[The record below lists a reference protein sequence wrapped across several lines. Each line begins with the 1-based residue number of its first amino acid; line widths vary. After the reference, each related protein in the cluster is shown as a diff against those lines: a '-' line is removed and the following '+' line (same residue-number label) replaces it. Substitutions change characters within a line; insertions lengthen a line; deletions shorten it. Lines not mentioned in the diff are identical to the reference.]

1 MKPSII
7 RCILAFSCI
16 ISVQSFSAPKIL
28 LYSESFSRGDTP
40 GSTSSSLHE
49 TRRGTELSRYKTR
62 SAILQHTLQTRQKEY
77 QLQDNKLQIL
87 QDVIQKLQSSNRNL
101 LQKIQEL
108 QKERDGIHLQPQSDE
123 IWPPEMGVNVI
134 KEEFRSK
141 EIEWENTLNMA
152 QVKYQKLRAKYLSL
166 VKDAQDRDAD
176 IQFYQERAE
185 VDESEM
191 VLLRND
197 IMEREELMSTLNKE
211 KEDLL
216 DVIEKQ
222 NEPTNRT
229 DELLVQSRG
238 NETEIK
244 VNGDIQEDSTVDND
258 NGEKNDTE
266 NNNRLLT
273 LQKKVDDL
281 TKQNAIAE
289 DEIREIGIQ
298 WEARVENMQKLV
310 EKEQDKIISLQ
321 DQLTTVEIERS
332 VQDENYR
339 QLLQEH
345 QSLKNS
351 TILESAQKDIEN
363 KESLEIATAAVE
375 QAKGKEKE
383 LKEKLGSVEKELLL
397 SAKEKNNIESK
408 ILALEK
414 VRDNEAKSQA
424 LILKLQEQIREIE
437 NSERLKWER
446 KLEDQENDHKQ
457 RIEELEL
464 QIKSMTEINREASDQ
479 IDESLQLVEV
489 PIPRQKRLKRLA
501 SRIKSVLKN

>member
-1 MKPSII
+1 
-7 RCILAFSCI
+7 
-16 ISVQSFSAPKIL
+16 
-28 LYSESFSRGDTP
+28 
-40 GSTSSSLHE
+40 
-49 TRRGTELSRYKTR
+49 
-62 SAILQHTLQTRQKEY
+62 
-77 QLQDNKLQIL
+77 
-87 QDVIQKLQSSNRNL
+87 
-101 LQKIQEL
+101 
-108 QKERDGIHLQPQSDE
+108 
-123 IWPPEMGVNVI
+123 
-134 KEEFRSK
+134 
-141 EIEWENTLNMA
+141 
-152 QVKYQKLRAKYLSL
+152 
-166 VKDAQDRDAD
+166 
-176 IQFYQERAE
+176 
-185 VDESEM
+185 
-191 VLLRND
+191 
-197 IMEREELMSTLNKE
+197 MSTLNKE

-298 WEARVENMQKLV
+298 WEARVDNMQKLV